1 MTKLD
6 EAAIVAAHRRY
17 YDEREKGGIMNQKEH
32 RAVEAAVTRCEALTA
47 RRPDF
52 RWSGEYRRYY
62 EATMAD
68 IGRIRYRPGLVTQ
81 LRRRM
86 RKVRPIEPPPAGV
99 AIGATEADGV
109 QS

>member
-1 MTKLD
+1 
-6 EAAIVAAHRRY
+6 
-17 YDEREKGGIMNQKEH
+17 MNQKEH
-32 RAVEAAVTRCEALTA
+32 REVEAAVARCAMLTT

-52 RWSGEYRRYY
+52 RWSEEYRRYY

-68 IGRIRYRPGLVTQ
+68 IDRIRYRPGLVTQ

-86 RKVRPIEPPPAGV
+86 RRVRPTEPPVGV
-99 AIGATEADGV
+99 AIGATEVDGV